1 MTYVLRKAES
11 GELIEAAID
20 ETGCPTSA
28 KDLAR
33 IILYL
38 VTTNEYGTYHATCK
52 GLCSRYDFAR
62 EILSLAGLHAEVKEI
77 SIADSKEHLVRPAY
91 AVLDNFILRI
101 IDVYEMPKWK
111 QSLEEY
117 IAEWKEE
124 THE

>member
-1 MTYVLRKAES
+1 MRLKVIFLDIDNTLLDFDVAAQQSMEES
-11 GELIEAAID
+11 FHKFGLPFRPEMMCIFNEENDKIWRRIE
-20 ETGCPTSA
+20 
-28 KDLAR
+28 K
-33 IILYL
+33 
-38 VTTNEYGTYHATCK
+38 
-52 GLCSRYDFAR
+52 
-62 EILSLAGLHAEVKEI
+62 KEI

>member
-1 MTYVLRKAES
+1 MGSQISGTAYES
-11 GELIEAAID
+11 GVSFE
-20 ETGCPTSA
+20 
-28 KDLAR
+28 
-33 IILYL
+33 
-38 VTTNEYGTYHATCK
+38 
-52 GLCSRYDFAR
+52 
-62 EILSLAGLHAEVKEI
+62 AEVKEI

>member
-1 MTYVLRKAES
+1 MSDQCVGFGTYYFVIRS
-11 GELIEAAID
+11 QQMH
-20 ETGCPTSA
+20 
-28 KDLAR
+28 
-33 IILYL
+33 
-38 VTTNEYGTYHATCK
+38 YGSYHATCK

-111 QSLEEY
+111 QSLRGIRCRVEGGDS
-117 IAEWKEE
+117 
-124 THE
+124 

>member
-1 MTYVLRKAES
+1 MRPDVRPVRRIWHVLF
-11 GELIEAAID
+11 
-20 ETGCPTSA
+20 C
-28 KDLAR
+28 
-33 IILYL
+33 ILL
-38 VTTNEYGTYHATCK
+38 QQMNMEPIMQHVK
-52 GLCSRYDFAR
+52 DFAVDL
-62 EILSLAGLHAEVKEI
+62 ILQERFYLAGLHAEVKEI